1 MLYQTFSLDSLM
13 KSNLSLVRPGANSRA
28 SSRDSGD
35 VLSRI
40 EQLRG
45 ELSKSE
51 KRIVDF
57 LIRDV
62 HNFARLNVKEVA
74 QGAAVSEPT
83 VVRFCR
89 RVGCEGFK
97 DLKIQMVQELAYR
110 QAAQEGDSAPTREN
124 VAHAGVTQSASD
136 VPGRI
141 HAAALTALQTAHAAL
156 NWDAVQAA
164 ADVIARARRVVIYG
178 IGGSSSVMA
187 NEMHNRLFRLNISSI
202 PHTDSYMQRMAATTL
217 CGKDVAIVIS
227 STGRPRTLLDTLEL
241 AKYYGAK
248 TLGIVPADSAI
259 GREVD
264 ICTHLEL
271 TGGVHQFHPNPMRYA
286 QLFVI
291 DCIAY
296 AVALRLGPEAETS
309 LKRTRASVA
318 SLHGIAPLQ
327 PIGD

>member
-1 MLYQTFSLDSLM
+1 M
-13 KSNLSLVRPGANSRA
+13 KSNVSPARPGIN
-28 SSRDSGD
+28 SRDSGD

-40 EQLRG
+40 EQVRN

-51 KRIVDF
+51 KRVVNF
-57 LIRDV
+57 LMRDL
-62 HNFARLNVKEVA
+62 HDFARLSVREVA
-74 QGAAVSEPT
+74 QGASVSEPT

-97 DLKIQMVQELAYR
+97 DLKIQLVQDVAYR
-110 QAAQEGDSAPTREN
+110 QAVEDSGVAPPQESVARAGDPER
-124 VAHAGVTQSASD
+124 ASD
-136 VPGRI
+136 VPGKI
-141 HAAALTALQTAHAAL
+141 QAAAVAALKTSQAAL
-156 NWDAVQAA
+156 NWDTVQAA
-164 ADVIARARRVVIYG
+164 ADAIARARRVVIYG

-202 PHTDSYMQRMAATTL
+202 PHTDSYMQRMSSTTL
-217 CGKDVAIVIS
+217 SDQDVAIIIS
-227 STGRPRTLLDTLEL
+227 STGRPRTLLDSLEL

-264 ICTHLEL
+264 ICAHMEL
-271 TGGVHQFHPNPMRYA
+271 TQGGVHQFHPNPMRYA

-291 DCIAY
+291 DCISY
-296 AVALRLGPEAETS
+296 AVAIRLGPQAELS

>member
-1 MLYQTFSLDSLM
+1 MKMNSSATRMGSRPADS
-13 KSNLSLVRPGANSRA
+13 
-28 SSRDSGD
+28 DD

-40 EQLRG
+40 EQLSG

-51 KRIVDF
+51 KRIVAF
-57 LIRDV
+57 LVRDM

-74 QGAAVSEPT
+74 EGASVSEPT

-97 DLKIQMVQELAYR
+97 DLKLQLVQELAYR
-110 QAAQEGDSAPTREN
+110 QAVREGATPPARTNSP
-124 VAHAGVTQSASD
+124 HPVT
-136 VPGRI
+136 PGNTSEI
-141 HAAALTALQTAHAAL
+141 T
-156 NWDAVQAA
+156 DKVQAA
-164 ADVIARARRVVIYG
+164 AEMALQAVHASLTWRSVQEAAAAIAQARRVVIYG

-202 PHTDSYMQRMAATTL
+202 PHTDSYMQRMSATTL
-217 CGKDVAIVIS
+217 GAQDVAIIIS
-227 STGRPRTLLDTLEL
+227 STGRPRALLDSLEL
-241 AKYYGAK
+241 AQYYGAK
-248 TLGIVPADSAI
+248 TIGIAPNDSAI
-259 GREVD
+259 GHEVD
-264 ICTHLEL
+264 ICTHVAL

-286 QLFVI
+286 QLFAI
-291 DCIAY
+291 DCISY
-296 AVALRLGPEAETS
+296 AVALHLGPTAETS

>member
-1 MLYQTFSLDSLM
+1 M
-13 KSNLSLVRPGANSRA
+13 KAKAPSARVSA
-28 SSRDSGD
+28 SPRDSGD

-51 KRIVDF
+51 KRVVEF
-57 LIRDV
+57 MMRDM

-74 QGAAVSEPT
+74 QGADVSEPT

-97 DLKIQMVQELAYR
+97 DLKIRVVQDLAYR
-110 QAAQEGDSAPTREN
+110 QATKEGDMARAREIEPR
-124 VAHAGVTQSASD
+124 ASHSSSPSD

-141 HAAALTALQTAHAAL
+141 YAAALTALQTAQETI
-156 NWDAVQAA
+156 NWKAVEAA
-164 ADVIARARRVVIYG
+164 AEAIARARRVVIYG

-217 CGKDVAIVIS
+217 GKQDVAMFIS
-227 STGRPRTLLDTLEL
+227 STGRPRTLLDSLEL

-248 TLGIVPADSAI
+248 SIGIVPSDSAI

-271 TGGVHQFHPNPMRYA
+271 TQGGVHQFHPNPMRYA
-286 QLFVI
+286 QMFVI
-291 DCIAY
+291 DCVAY
-296 AVALRLGPEAETS
+296 AVALSLGPEAETS